1 MDQGNKLSR
10 RGFLKAAAALGTVSL
25 TACTTKTQVASSP
38 FAADRPSVRLPER
51 GEFVVRSAHV
61 LTMDATLGDL
71 ERGDIHVR
79 AGQIIAVGK
88 ELQVS
93 GAEIIDGR
101 QMIALP
107 GLIDTHSHLW
117 NTPLRNLVSE
127 GPKMGYFPVTLRL
140 GQRYTPTDIYR
151 GVRLGVAEML
161 YSGIT
166 TVHDWSHN
174 IRGPA
179 YADAD
184 LRALSDTGIRARF
197 SYGTP
202 QGGLSP
208 DDPMDLADLARVQ
221 REWFPAQGEGLL
233 TLGMASRSITESA
246 RGPGSLTVLRKEWDN
261 ARKLGLPITMHASA
275 RGLGEKLGSENLLGP
290 DVQLINGSSFTAVD
304 REWAAK
310 TGAHVSL
317 SPFSNMRSSL
327 NFSQLGELLALGVLV
342 SLSIDTPAISGNT
355 DMFAHMRLLTDM
367 ECARSRDPL
376 SVSARRVLEV
386 ATINGARDLGLA
398 DRVGSLRPG
407 KRADLILVRTTD
419 LNMAPLGDPVNAIVH
434 SAQPYNVD
442 TVVVDGRI
450 LKRGGKL
457 TALDTEQVMR
467 EAAELL
473 AEVRKRSGET

>member
-221 REWFPAQGEGLL
+221 REWFP
-233 TLGMASRSITESA
+233 
-246 RGPGSLTVLRKEWDN
+246 
-261 ARKLGLPITMHASA
+261 
-275 RGLGEKLGSENLLGP
+275 
-290 DVQLINGSSFTAVD
+290 
-304 REWAAK
+304 
-310 TGAHVSL
+310 
-317 SPFSNMRSSL
+317 
-327 NFSQLGELLALGVLV
+327 
-342 SLSIDTPAISGNT
+342 
-355 DMFAHMRLLTDM
+355 
-367 ECARSRDPL
+367 
-376 SVSARRVLEV
+376 
-386 ATINGARDLGLA
+386 
-398 DRVGSLRPG
+398 
-407 KRADLILVRTTD
+407 VR
-419 LNMAPLGDPVNAIVH
+419 
-434 SAQPYNVD
+434 
-442 TVVVDGRI
+442 
-450 LKRGGKL
+450 
-457 TALDTEQVMR
+457 
-467 EAAELL
+467 
-473 AEVRKRSGET
+473 